1 MKIGVFAYNF
11 KHQKTQNG
19 LQNLMLAGYKPE
31 IIFAAD
37 PIELNFYQSKI
48 RTSPK
53 DLFLWHPKDIAKFYG
68 IDYVVCQHNSEEVSK
83 IVKEKKLDLG
93 IILGARILKPIAFE
107 NFSIG
112 VLNMHPGILPDN
124 RGLDN
129 LKWAIN
135 KKIPQGVTVH
145 LIDEKIDKGLKID
158 QEKIKIYQDDTLLDL
173 QIRIQGLEQKLMLE
187 SIKYIEKNGKNNLQC
202 FNSDGQYFK
211 SMPEVEEKKLFL
223 EFEEYKKIYS
233 EENNAGNN

>member
-11 KHQKTQNG
+11 MHQKTQNG

-37 PIELNFYQSKI
+37 PIKLNFYQSKI

-53 DLFLWHPKDIAKFYG
+53 DLFLWHPRDIAKFHN
-68 IDYVVCQHNSEEVSK
+68 IDYVVCQHNSEEISK

-93 IILGARILKPIAFE
+93 IILGARILKPIAF
-107 NFSIG
+107 NDFSVG

-129 LKWAIN
+129 LKWAIS
-135 KKIPQGVTVH
+135 KKIPQGVTAH
-145 LIDEKIDKGLKID
+145 LIDEKIDKGLKIV

-173 QIRIQGLEQKLMLE
+173 QIRLQNLEQKLMLK
-187 SIKYIEKNGKNNLQC
+187 SIKYIEKNGKNGLQC
-202 FNSDGQYFK
+202 FNDDGQYFK

-223 EFEEYKKIYS
+223 DFEEYKKIYS
-233 EENNAGNN
+233 EG